1 MILTPFEIDLYRHLS
16 PFFTA
21 QGFTLMAEKKQ
32 YRKTTATGFQN
43 VILSPAF
50 YGDETWLEVNLGTRN
65 EQIEQ
70 IGQQFL
76 NNLPDFRPDANTL
89 ILSIGK
95 LQGLPYFRYKIASDA
110 QLADTCRTIEA
121 FMTESGFSFLQSAES
136 LSGIDTLL
144 NESPG
149 QPSRYVY
156 NQTHRC
162 YKAIIA
168 ARLTN
173 NPHFDGLI
181 DRYRHQLNV
190 QTRNPYEQLNFE
202 RLVAFLLHYSMN

>member
-1 MILTPFEIDLYRHLS
+1 MLTGRDIAIRDFGGDPARSYSERRLKRS
-16 PFFTA
+16 PLRDVAGLIRSFYDVAYEGFLTSNQLAPDTA
-21 QGFTLMAEKKQ
+21 ESMLH
-32 YRKTTATGFQN
+32 
-43 VILSPAF
+43 
-50 YGDETWLEVNLGTRN
+50 
-65 EQIEQ
+65 
-70 IGQQFL
+70 
-76 NNLPDFRPDANTL
+76 
-89 ILSIGK
+89 
-95 LQGLPYFRYKIASDA
+95 
-110 QLADTCRTIEA
+110 LADTWA
-121 FMTESGFSFLQSAES
+121 YYMTESGFSFLQSAES